1 MAYSRR
7 EFLKLSVAS
16 AMSLSLS
23 NFTNMSKP
31 RNGIPYRK
39 LGKTGLEISI
49 LTVGGHAI
57 GVQHLT
63 EQESI
68 RIMRRAI
75 DEGVNFFDN
84 AWDYHNG
91 GSEERMGKALQD
103 GYREK
108 VILMTKHHG
117 RTPEYARN
125 HLEDSLR
132 RLQTDYIDV
141 WQFHEL
147 DESWEVDSIYESGV
161 LDFALRAKEEGKI
174 RHIGFT
180 GHFRPS
186 IHLEMIHRGF
196 EWETIQMPVNV
207 LDQHYL
213 SFSKNV
219 LPVAVE
225 RNMGVIAM
233 KTLGGGRL
241 YEEGIVTPDE
251 ALRFA
256 WTLPVSTVCS
266 GIESMKEL
274 EENIESARNF
284 TPMTES
290 EIEELLKRTIQYAYG
305 GEYEWYKSYVPNPD
319 HEFGDPQG

>member
-1 MAYSRR
+1 MPISRR

-16 AMSLSLS
+16 AMSLSLGD
-23 NFTNMSKP
+23 FPVMAEP

-39 LGKTGLEISI
+39 LGKTGLDVSI
-49 LTVGGHAI
+49 LTIGGHAI
-57 GVQHLT
+57 GVDQLT
-63 EQESI
+63 EKESI
-68 RIMRRAI
+68 HMMRTAI
-75 DEGVNFFDN
+75 DEGINFFDN
-84 AWDYHNG
+84 AWHYHDG
-91 GSEERMGKALQD
+91 GSEKRMGKALQD
-103 GYREK
+103 GYRDK

-117 RTPEYARN
+117 RTPKHARN

-147 DESWEVDSIYESGV
+147 DESWEVESIYESGV
-161 LDFALRAKEEGKI
+161 LDFARQAKKEGKI

-180 GHFRPS
+180 GHYRPA

-196 EWETIQMPVNV
+196 DWETVQMPVNV

-219 LPVAVE
+219 LPTAVKK
-225 RNMGVIAM
+225 NIGVIAM
-233 KTLGGGRL
+233 KTLGGGRFL
-241 YEEGIVTPDE
+241 REGIITPDE

-266 GIESMKEL
+266 GMQSVKEL
-274 EENIESARNF
+274 RENIKSARNF
-284 TPMTES
+284 KPMDEEEMES
-290 EIEELLKRTIQYAYG
+290 VLKRTIEYAYG
-305 GEYEWYKSYVPNPD
+305 GEYEWYKSYTPDPD
-319 HEFGDPQG
+319 HEFGDE

>member
-1 MAYSRR
+1 MNVSRR
-7 EFLKLSVAS
+7 EFIRLSAAS
-16 AMSLSLS
+16 AAAMSLGGLTALGKS
-23 NFTNMSKP
+23 

-39 LGKTGLEISI
+39 LGKTDLDISI
-49 LTVGGHAI
+49 LSIGGYSI
-57 GVQHLT
+57 GVDSLT

-68 RIMRRAI
+68 TMMRTAI

-84 AWDYHNG
+84 AWHYHNG

-103 GYREK
+103 GYRDK

-117 RTPEYARN
+117 KTPEYAQQ

-147 DESWEVDSIYESGV
+147 DEQWEIDSIYESGV
-161 LDFALRAKEEGKI
+161 LDYVLQAKEEGKI
-174 RHIGFT
+174 GHIGFT
-180 GHFRPS
+180 GHYRPA
-186 IHLEMIHRGF
+186 IHLETIYRGF
-196 EWETIQMPVNV
+196 DWETVQMPVNV

-213 SFSKNV
+213 SFSNNV

-225 RNMGVIAM
+225 KNIGVIAM

-241 YEEGIVTPDE
+241 YDEGIVTPEE

-266 GIESMKEL
+266 GMESMEMLKD
-274 EENIESARNF
+274 NIHTARNF
-284 TPMTES
+284 EPMTED
-290 EIEELLKRTIQYAYG
+290 EITDLLNRTVQYAVG
-305 GEYEWYKSYVPNPD
+305 GEYEWYKSYTPD
-319 HEFGDPQG
+319 PDREFG

>member
-1 MAYSRR
+1 MTLSRR
-7 EFLKLSVAS
+7 EFIRLAAAS
-16 AMSLSLS
+16 AAAWSLGG
-23 NFTNMSKP
+23 MPAMAEP
-31 RNGIPYRK
+31 RNGIPYRT

-49 LTVGGHAI
+49 LTVGGSAI
-57 GVQHLT
+57 GVDRLS

-68 RIMRRAI
+68 RMMRTAI

-84 AWDYHNG
+84 AWHYHGG

-117 RTPEYARN
+117 RTPEHARN

-132 RLQTDYIDV
+132 RLQTDVIDV

-147 DESWEVDSIYESGV
+147 DEKWEVDSIYESGV
-161 LDFALRAKEEGKI
+161 LDFALQAREAGKI
-174 RHIGFT
+174 KHIGFT
-180 GHFRPS
+180 GHYRPA
-186 IHLEMIHRGF
+186 IHLDMIHRGF
-196 EWETIQMPVNV
+196 EWETVQMPINV

-219 LPVAVE
+219 LPEAVD

-241 YEEGIVTPDE
+241 YEEGIVTPEE

-256 WTLPVSTVCS
+256 WTLPVTTVCS
-266 GIESMKEL
+266 GMQSMEML
-274 EENIESARNF
+274 TDNIESARNF
-284 TPMTES
+284 QPMTEQ
-290 EIEELLKRTIQYAYG
+290 EIEDLLKRTIRYAYG
-305 GEYEWYKSYVPNPD
+305 GRYEWYKSYTPD
-319 HEFGDPQG
+319 PDREFG